1 MEPNQ
6 PPQSELDRALD
17 KLIDEVREGLRH
29 GFFDLSVS
37 CELVKDRKRR
47 LTVKAGKS
55 HQFTISENELA
66 S

>member
-1 MEPNQ
+1 MEPNR

-29 GFFDLSVS
+29 GFFDLSVT

-47 LTVKAGKS
+47 LMVKAGKS
-55 HQFTISENELA
+55 QQFTISEDELT

>member
-1 MEPNQ
+1 MEPNR

-17 KLIDEVREGLRH
+17 KLIDEVREGLRY
-29 GFFDLSVS
+29 GFFDLSVT

-47 LTVKAGKS
+47 LMVKAGKS
-55 HQFTISENELA
+55 YQFTISEDELT